1 MRKKL
6 FNLSLLLSI
15 CLFNGCRNVSGSPSV
30 SAGNS
35 NDNKVTTDH
44 TVPIPSENSVT
55 AIITSDLHYTENKK
69 ADSVLVP
76 GMAFA
81 EAITDALVD
90 LVIDRHP
97 DVFIMTGD
105 NTNSGDIYDAAHLV
119 SKLQKIKNAGI
130 PIILTTGNHDFN
142 RMDEDDFE
150 AAYFELLDPVDR
162 DPSSLSYTAVI
173 KDVVFLAMDDNAV
186 HPGGSGEFSGATMK
200 WLSEMLEKYKGHQII
215 FLSHHNVLYGETTE
229 DSSAYRIQNNDLAE
243 LLRSD
248 GVRLAMTGHMHFQY
262 ILESKGL
269 YEIITAMPF
278 NSGHLIGNLQIDP
291 ADDAAHPAMLTYWT
305 ESIDFEK
312 YGSGFA
318 QAIRAAD
325 AENASYMNQVFS
337 GLMDKEK
344 VRGRKKQAV
353 LDLLGKYFLYFRE
366 GSIAEHAAELMSD
379 PAYEN
384 MLKALWNHNYGPW
397 IKSTVETTKIS
408 SSWLQIPLGE

>member
-1 MRKKL
+1 M
-6 FNLSLLLSI
+6 
-15 CLFNGCRNVSGSPSV
+15 
-30 SAGNS
+30 
-35 NDNKVTTDH
+35 
-44 TVPIPSENSVT
+44 T
-55 AIITSDLHYTENKK
+55 AIITSDLHYTENRK

-105 NTNSGDIYDAAHLV
+105 NTNSGDIYDAAHLI

-215 FLSHHNVLYGETTE
+215 FLSHHNVLYGETAE
-229 DSSAYRIQNNDLAE
+229 DTSAYRIQNNDLAE
-243 LLRSD
+243 LLRSG

-291 ADDAAHPAMLTYWT
+291 AADAAHPAMLTYWT

-312 YGSGFA
+312 YGSEFA

-337 GLMDKEK
+337 GLMDNEK